1 MAFRSRLSRNTITLL
16 TSNVGSATLSFILSV
31 LVGRVLGQ
39 DGLGVYATAL
49 AWVFPLSLI
58 AEFGLGTLMTRDLA
72 QTPEASDEY
81 LRATTLTRLWLG
93 GGLMLVLVVFAPLL
107 SSDPAVV
114 AGLQI
119 SAPLII
125 ILPFFGAFTAI
136 FRARQAMWAIPPL
149 NLGMLAAQVGLTALV
164 FQTGG
169 GVLAALVV
177 NTLTSAGQ
185 LIAAWGMYR
194 WKFRRLTPPPNPLPV
209 YRAGESE
216 NPTIARLQMLSL
228 LLRAWPF
235 ALAAILAALQARAG
249 TILLERL
256 TDTAQVGYYAAAT
269 RFVEAARMI
278 PNALFGALFP
288 ALAALV
294 AHPHQ
299 FHHTFR
305 RVTLGLASFGL
316 LLGVGFSLFATPV
329 MLLTYGDAF
338 ASAIPVLQI
347 AMWSFLPGLLRA
359 GRTLYWYAQGWE
371 QFTNIVT
378 GAVLVIQIALSL
390 WLIPL
395 YGAVGAAIVSLIT
408 ETAAFIWLWWPLKKA
423 S

>member
-1 MAFRSRLSRNTITLL
+1 
-16 TSNVGSATLSFILSV
+16 V
-31 LVGRVLGQ
+31 LVGRSLGQ

-72 QTPEASDEY
+72 QSPDAAENY
-81 LRATTLTRLWLG
+81 LRATTLARLWLG
-93 GGLMLVLVVFAPLL
+93 GGLMLALLILAPFL
-107 SSDPAVV
+107 SSDAAVV

-119 SAPLII
+119 STPLIV

-149 NLGMLAAQVGLTALV
+149 NLGMLIAQVVLTALV

-169 GVLAALVV
+169 GVLAALVI

-185 LIAAWGMYR
+185 LIAAWGVYQ
-194 WKFRRLTPPPNPLPV
+194 WKFRTSIQTQSMV
-209 YRAGESE
+209 S
-216 NPTIARLQMLSL
+216 LQMMTL
-228 LLRAWPF
+228 LKRAWPF

-256 TDTAQVGYYAAAT
+256 TDTAQVGYYAAAA

-294 AHPHQ
+294 AQ
-299 FHHTFR
+299 LDKFHHTFR
-305 RVTLGLASFGL
+305 RVTLGLAGFGL
-316 LLGVGFSLFATPV
+316 LLGIGFTLFATPV
-329 MLLTYGDAF
+329 MLLTYGNSF

-347 AMWSFLPGLLRA
+347 AMWSLLPALLRA
-359 GRTLYWYAQGWE
+359 GRTLYWYAQGQE

-378 GAVLVIQIALSL
+378 GAVLLAQIALSL
-390 WLIPL
+390 WLIPVH
-395 YGAVGAAIVSLIT
+395 GAVGAVVVSLIT
-408 ETAAFIWLWWPLKKA
+408 ETAAFILLWWPLK
-423 S
+423 